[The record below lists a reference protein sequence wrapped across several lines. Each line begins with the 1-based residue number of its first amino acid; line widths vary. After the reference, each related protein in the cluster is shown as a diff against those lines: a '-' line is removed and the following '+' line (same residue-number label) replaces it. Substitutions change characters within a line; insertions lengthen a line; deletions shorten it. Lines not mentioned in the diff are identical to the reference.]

1 MKIFCKA
8 LALAALVVRARLPVA
23 VANSEHQQQDAIDN
37 KNVINFFC

>member
-23 VANSEHQQQDAIDN
+23 VANSEHQQQAIDN
-37 KNVINFFC
+37 KNVIKFFC